1 MLVSVSRLPG
11 ASTPDVVARVREAV
25 DEARATLADGVWST
39 PVYDQA
45 ALVDESM
52 RSVRDAIL
60 LGIALCVAVIAL
72 FLRDLRA
79 GLVAALAVP
88 LTLGIDL
95 RPVAPRSGR
104 A

>member
-1 MLVSVSRLPG
+1 MSVEPPARREHARRRRRACAKRSREAARQLPG
-11 ASTPDVVARVREAV
+11 RRVA
-25 DEARATLADGVWST
+25 ST

-60 LGIALCVAVIAL
+60 IGIALCVAVIAL

-88 LTLGIDL
+88 AHPRHDL
-95 RPVAPRSGR
+95 RPARARSAR